1 MKLSALQQSY
11 MNRRNSNLRGSAPL
25 DSSADGSI
33 RSPAAIFWL
42 VLHGLCCL
50 ISLVLGFRFSRL
62 VFFFL
67 FSTPS
72 STNNLYPVPFRSAS
86 ELGGGGGGPFDLLR
100 RSNPSG
106 DEFPMNRTV
115 LTGGSTSRVVVG
127 RHGIRIR
134 PWPHPNP
141 TEVMKAHQIIDTV
154 QREQR
159 RQFGVKNPRTVIVVT
174 PTYVRTFQALHMTG
188 LMHSLMLVPYEVV
201 WIVVEAGGAS
211 NETASILAKSGLRT
225 IHVGFEQQMPNSWE
239 GRHRLEARM
248 RLRALR
254 TIRDQKLDG
263 IVMFADDSNMH
274 SMELFD
280 EIQNVKW
287 FGAVSVGILAH
298 SGDTESEESLESTK
312 QKKEDEQNL
321 PMPVQGPACNSSNKL
336 IGWHTFNSL
345 PYAGKKAIYIDDKAT
360 VLPRK
365 LEWAGFVLNSKM
377 LWKDAEDKPEWVRDL
392 DTLDGVGE
400 DLESPLFLLKEPSMV
415 EPLGSCGRQVL
426 LWWLRVEARFDSK
439 FPSRWIIDPALEVT
453 VPSKRT
459 PWPDAP
465 PELPST
471 ENLDM
476 GNQEHAAKHSSST
489 KTRSPRTKR
498 RSKRKHDPRTV
509 VDSTQVFSRHN
520 NEQN

>member
-11 MNRRNSNLRGSAPL
+11 TNRRSNSFRGSAPL

-33 RSPAAIFWL
+33 RSPATIFWL

-67 FSTPS
+67 FSTS
-72 STNNLYPVPFRSAS
+72 STNIYTSPFRSVA
-86 ELGGGGGGPFDLLR
+86 ELSGPLDLHR
-100 RSNPSG
+100 RDTSPG
-106 DEFPMNRTV
+106 VEFPLNRTTTLGV
-115 LTGGSTSRVVVG
+115 TASSSSRVVVG

-134 PWPHPNP
+134 SWPHPNP

-188 LMHSLMLVPYEVV
+188 LMHSLMLVPYDVV
-201 WIVVEAGGAS
+201 WIVVEAGGVT
-211 NETASILAKSGLRT
+211 NETALILAKSGLRT
-225 IHVGFEQQMPNSWE
+225 VHVGFDQRMPNSWE

-248 RLRALR
+248 RLRGLR
-254 TIRDQKLDG
+254 TIREQNLDG

-287 FGAVSVGILAH
+287 FGALSIGILAH
-298 SGDTESEESLESTK
+298 SGEIDESSVSTT
-312 QKKEDEQNL
+312 QKKEDDEQNL

-345 PYAGKKAIYIDDKAT
+345 PYAGKKAIYIDDRAT

-365 LEWAGFVLNSKM
+365 LEWAGFVLNSRM
-377 LWKDAEDKPEWVRDL
+377 LWKEAENQPEWVKDL
-392 DTLDGVGE
+392 DELDGVGE
-400 DLESPLFLLKEPSMV
+400 NIENPLFLLKDPSMV
-415 EPLGSCGRQVL
+415 EPLGSCGRQIL
-426 LWWLRVEARFDSK
+426 IWWLRVEARFDSK
-439 FPSRWIIDPALEVT
+439 FPPRWVIDPPLDVT
-453 VPSKRT
+453 VPAKRT

-465 PELPST
+465 PELPAT
-471 ENLDM
+471 ENLAM
-476 GNQEHAAKHSSST
+476 GIQEHVVKHST
-489 KTRSPRTKR
+489 KTRSPRSKR
-498 RSKRKHDPRTV
+498 RSKRKHDTRTV
-509 VDSTQVFSRHN
+509 DTQVSTRHA
-520 NEQN
+520 EQN